1 MHMKYMLLGV
11 IMEFKTVSMLGGIV
25 MVISLAV
32 MSTTILISFPYANH
46 FSIIQ
51 QAIAHIGTIIFAGV
65 FKVGYVAYIVGR
77 YERNLAI

>member
-1 MHMKYMLLGV
+1 MLRGV

-46 FSIIQ
+46 SCLLYTSDAADDQ
-51 QAIAHIGTIIFAGV
+51 
-65 FKVGYVAYIVGR
+65 
-77 YERNLAI
+77 

>member
-1 MHMKYMLLGV
+1 MDFKRVSEIGGTVMIVSLL
-11 IMEFKTVSMLGGIV
+11 IMTATL
-25 MVISLAV
+25 
-32 MSTTILISFPYANH
+32 LISFPYANH

-77 YERNLAI
+77 YERNLSF

>member
-1 MHMKYMLLGV
+1 MKYMLRGV